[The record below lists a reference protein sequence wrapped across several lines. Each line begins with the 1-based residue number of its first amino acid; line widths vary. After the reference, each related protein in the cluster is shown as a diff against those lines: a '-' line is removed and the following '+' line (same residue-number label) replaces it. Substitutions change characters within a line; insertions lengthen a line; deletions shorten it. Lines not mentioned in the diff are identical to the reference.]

1 MIYIALE
8 NYYYNYI
15 NIIILLYY
23 YIMFVFSRNSTHP
36 DTDVPKIIISNII
49 IIYNKY
55 IVFCM
60 HIDLRPVFSLIFYH
74 FFPGLCTPFI
84 HTGDTTTS
92 LIIGLFEFSHHHHR
106 KTLWNS
112 KFYIRNHSLHV
123 WNWECHYR
131 DLCLVSRFQAP
142 YSRLAG
148 YRYVCKSKN
157 TIIFSRASLF
167 FG

>member
-1 MIYIALE
+1 M
-8 NYYYNYI
+8 N
-15 NIIILLYY
+15 
-23 YIMFVFSRNSTHP
+23 F
-36 DTDVPKIIISNII
+36 
-49 IIYNKY
+49 
-55 IVFCM
+55 
-60 HIDLRPVFSLIFYH
+60 

-142 YSRLAG
+142 YSSLAG
-148 YRYVCKSKN
+148 NRYVCKSKKYYN
-157 TIIFSRASLF
+157 MYFVEKPEILGLLEKKKIIIIIFFCFPLRMSGDGHWVHNIFIAAFSFRAIYGSWFRWELYQCQYLSLPQAIRSNW
-167 FG
+167 